1 MARMFSGLVE
11 GRAEVLALTR
21 VRSGARLE
29 LAAPRLERGA
39 PRWKPLRGESIAV
52 SGCCLT
58 VSRLGRGGRTGY
70 DLSRETLALTW
81 LGRLAP
87 GRSVN
92 LERAVRLADR
102 LGGHLVSGHVDGL
115 GRVVR
120 IEDSAD
126 GGALVTFEV
135 PRGFERWLLA
145 KGSVTIDGVSLTI
158 VGPSARRFRV
168 ALIPE
173 TLRKTTLG
181 LARVGEPVHLEADP
195 IGKWVEKLL
204 PVLRTRELRRPRR
217 ARS

>member
-1 MARMFSGLVE
+1 MFSGLVE
-11 GRAEVLALTR
+11 GRAEVLALDP

-39 PRWKPLRGESIAV
+39 PRWKPVRGESIAV

-58 VSRLGRGGRTGY
+58 VSRLGPRGRTGY
-70 DLSRETLALTW
+70 DLSRETLAMTW
-81 LGRLAP
+81 LGSLAP

-115 GRVVR
+115 GRVERV
-120 IEDSAD
+120 EDSAD
-126 GGALVTFEV
+126 GGVFVTFVV
-135 PRGFERWLLA
+135 PSGFERWLLA
-145 KGSVTIDGVSLTI
+145 KGSITIDGVSLTI
-158 VGPSARRFRV
+158 VAPRARRFRV
-168 ALIPE
+168 ALVPE

-181 LARVGEPVHLEADP
+181 HARAGEPVHLEADML
-195 IGKWVEKLL
+195 GKWVAQLL
-204 PVLRTRELRRPRR
+204 GVPARERLRTPRR